1 MVFLTVSVWTSLLYR
16 IMSKNCCD
24 DLEQI
29 PLDDSPCHFFA
40 RSRWP
45 PSCTAWAKQF
55 SAQGQGLLRFL
66 SENRCLA
73 GDDLY
78 LGKFKDD
85 SMPIS
90 RSHKRAAAGGGTRQ
104 KSVIFHWLASK
115 SSGFLTLKFLL
126 LAKHTDEFL
135 MKNDQNYLLTNLFT
149 QLSL

>member
-1 MVFLTVSVWTSLLYR
+1 MG
-16 IMSKNCCD
+16 CCD

-29 PLDDSPCHFFA
+29 PLNDSSCHFF
-40 RSRWP
+40 R
-45 PSCTAWAKQF
+45 KQQMTLAVLPQLNNF
-55 SAQGQGLLRFL
+55 LLKDKGFL

-104 KSVIFHWLASK
+104 KSVIFH
-115 SSGFLTLKFLL
+115 
-126 LAKHTDEFL
+126 
-135 MKNDQNYLLTNLFT
+135 
-149 QLSL
+149 